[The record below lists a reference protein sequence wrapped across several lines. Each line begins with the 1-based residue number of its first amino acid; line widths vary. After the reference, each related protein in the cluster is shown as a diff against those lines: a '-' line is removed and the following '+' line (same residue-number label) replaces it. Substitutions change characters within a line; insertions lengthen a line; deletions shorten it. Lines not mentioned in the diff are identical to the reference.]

1 MPEKGTGL
9 CDWAGCE
16 KHSNT
21 ELEGRGLC
29 LDHFLEHSQR
39 KIQTMERAFN
49 SETGERNVA
58 PDTQSFLS
66 NVISQTM
73 LLAAQTRLLAP
84 THRETLLVLS
94 TRAAEMYKRIQR
106 EPRLFRRIG
115 CLVRTGVVSTET
127 AEKCYTVNVSLR
139 GACVELKQGLR
150 VSQMVILER
159 EDTRRSARGKVA
171 WVKQAGADRYMTG
184 LELQDVDDF
193 WGLGPEGIAAGV

>member
-1 MPEKGTGL
+1 
-9 CDWAGCE
+9 
-16 KHSNT
+16 
-21 ELEGRGLC
+21 
-29 LDHFLEHSQR
+29 
-39 KIQTMERAFN
+39 MERAFN

-159 EDTRRSARGKVA
+159 EDTKRSARAKVA